1 MKKKVLI
8 IIPIIILIALIIFIS
23 NLIKKANIIEEYSN
37 KLKEYQNLTNFYAK
51 FNYITL
57 EGNDIRTSEIWKKD
71 DITIQKD
78 ITGDGIIRT
87 IYYDKDNILILT
99 DVGVAKE
106 GAKMRNT
113 ENFGKF
119 IVLEDATYYI
129 ENNLWENIK
138 AAFTTKISTEKV
150 DGKQCYKFY
159 ISDDFQFIVDK
170 ENMLKIEEI
179 NGKHKIELVDYSIG
193 NLTDE
198 DVKMPSTVG
207 YDIEEN

>member
-1 MKKKVLI
+1 
-8 IIPIIILIALIIFIS
+8 
-23 NLIKKANIIEEYSN
+23 
-37 KLKEYQNLTNFYAK
+37 
-51 FNYITL
+51 
-57 EGNDIRTSEIWKKD
+57 
-71 DITIQKD
+71 
-78 ITGDGIIRT
+78 
-87 IYYDKDNILILT
+87 
-99 DVGVAKE
+99 
-106 GAKMRNT
+106 MRNT